1 VLELLVLIELER
13 KDFARA
19 EKHIDAIER
28 ALRAE
33 PSAEG
38 SASTTILH
46 ASVARLRGDL
56 ATAEKL
62 AREALTTAT
71 EIRARG
77 SLLQTANRELGR
89 VLVALGRDA
98 EALPYLI
105 AGLPAANQ
113 FGIRDCIAEF
123 EVAKVERAVG
133 KRAEGDARAK
143 SCLAHI
149 KGVKSFAPRRREVE
163 AWLAA
168 P

>member
-1 VLELLVLIELER
+1 VLELLVLIELDR
-13 KDFARA
+13 KDFALA
-19 EKHIDAIER
+19 EKHIDALER

-33 PSAEG
+33 PSPEG
-38 SASTTILH
+38 SAGIAIVR
-46 ASVARLRGDL
+46 ASMARLHGDL

-62 AREALTTAT
+62 AREALTTVN
-71 EIRARG
+71 EIRGRD

-89 VLVALGRDA
+89 VLVARGRDA
-98 EALPYLI
+98 EALPFLI

-143 SCLAHI
+143 SCLARI
-149 KGVKSFAPRRREVE
+149 KGVKSFAHRRREVE